1 MNYVSEWF
9 LPKYLIASEKCNQ
22 HLGTMT
28 CRLVPFLF
36 QTVLSWKCH
45 DCSLLTCG
53 RIAKI
58 CRLLQS
64 LYSEPFSLQKNFKK
78 EAMLISNEKQFQVF
92 SCLYV
97 AFFAKFPWTH
107 AECKEIITRQFF
119 WLFLIRKHQEESNT
133 WDPNN
138 NDYSSKANFLF
149 WLWQY
154 VWL

>member
-58 CRLLQS
+58 CRQLQS

-97 AFFAKFPWTH
+97 AFF
-107 AECKEIITRQFF
+107 CKISLDARGVQRNNHEAIFLAVSNSQTSRREQYLRPKQQ
-119 WLFLIRKHQEESNT
+119 WL
-133 WDPNN
+133 
-138 NDYSSKANFLF
+138 
-149 WLWQY
+149 
-154 VWL
+154 